1 MEESGVEGKRERGNE
16 TGRERR
22 ACTHTHTNTH
32 AHTHT
37 HTNTTQTYTHSLSL
51 SHTHTHTLSLSLS
64 HTHTHTHT
72 HTHSLSQH
80 THTLSLSHTH
90 TTHTHTHTHTQQKQ
104 TLNCLLLAKAATGTA
119 TPRCWPDILPTCTN
133 TGSDVR
139 ASLNPA
145 HARRPISSTA
155 PPLEPGHDAASWYTR
170 TALWVPRCSGPA
182 ELSARPKDQNSRH
195 TALQKE
201 TVLSHSSIARP
212 NDEMVHVESDACRL

>member
-1 MEESGVEGKRERGNE
+1 MAERRDGRVGWRGRESRETRQGERG
-16 TGRERR
+16 
-22 ACTHTHTNTH
+22 ALAHKHTHTH

-37 HTNTTQTYTHSLSL
+37 THTYT
-51 SHTHTHTLSLSLS
+51 LSLS
-64 HTHTHTHT
+64 HTHTHTH
-72 HTHSLSQH
+72 
-80 THTLSLSHTH
+80 SLSHTH
-90 TTHTHTHTHTQQKQ
+90 IHSLSHTHIPHTHTHTHTQQKQ

-195 TALQKE
+195 TAFQKE

-212 NDEMVHVESDACRL
+212 SDEMVHVESDACRL

>member
-1 MEESGVEGKRERGNE
+1 MGRERWGREERERGWQRGE
-16 TGRERR
+16 MEEWGGGEERAGKRDREREAR
-22 ACTHTHTNTH
+22 LHTNTH
-32 AHTHT
+32 THMHTHT
-37 HTNTTQTYTHSLSL
+37 Q
-51 SHTHTHTLSLSLS
+51 HTHTLSLSLS
-64 HTHTHTHT
+64 HTHTHTHI
-72 HTHSLSQH
+72 H
-80 THTLSLSHTH
+80 SLSHTH
-90 TTHTHTHTHTQQKQ
+90 IPHTHTHTHTQQKQ

-195 TALQKE
+195 TAFQKE

-212 NDEMVHVESDACRL
+212 SDEMVHVESDACRL